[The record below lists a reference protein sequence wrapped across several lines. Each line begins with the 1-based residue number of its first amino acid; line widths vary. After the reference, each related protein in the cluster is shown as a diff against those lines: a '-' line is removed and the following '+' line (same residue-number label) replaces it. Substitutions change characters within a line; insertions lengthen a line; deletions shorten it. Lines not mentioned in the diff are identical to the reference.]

1 MRYNA
6 HVEISHLRILLAVLE
21 TTSVTRAAEKVSLS
35 PGAVSQQL
43 HALGASVGT
52 ELFVRS
58 GKRIVPTA
66 AALRLAEHARSILHQ
81 VQLIEQDFANDPAGD
96 TRPFHFAAGATS
108 LIYRLAAPL
117 RQIRK
122 RYPKTEIHVTV
133 AATEEIVEGVL
144 SRRFDLGLI
153 SLPVADDRLNILP
166 LYEEELLGLRP
177 CHARSRL
184 TQLLPEELAKAP
196 FLLYPPRSN
205 MRSVIDGFFRE
216 LGITPRVVMEADD
229 TEAIKRL
236 VEAGFGY
243 SILPEFAL
251 RRESRFFQLFRIK
264 GHRLA
269 RRQALAMAR
278 TEYPR
283 ALTASIAKAIHAG
296 LSAAHQKIA
305 EQTQP

>member
-1 MRYNA
+1 M
-6 HVEISHLRILLAVLE
+6 EISHLRTLLAVLE
-21 TTSVTRAAEKVSLS
+21 TSSVTRAAEKVSLS

-43 HALGASVGT
+43 HALGAGIGT

-66 AALRLAEHARSILHQ
+66 AALRVGEHARSILHQ
-81 VQLIEQDFANDPAGD
+81 VQMIEQEFVNDPAGD
-96 TRPFHFAAGATS
+96 TRPFHFASGATT
-108 LIYRLAAPL
+108 LIYRLSAPL

-122 RYPKTEIHVTV
+122 RFPKTEMHVTV
-133 AATEEIVEGVL
+133 AATEEIVEGLL

-153 SLPVADDRLNILP
+153 SLPVAEDKLTILP

-177 CHARSRL
+177 SHERARMV
-184 TQLLPEELAKAP
+184 QLEPSDLARVP

-205 MRSVIDGFFRE
+205 SRTMIDGFFRE
-216 LGITPRVVMEADD
+216 LGINPRVMMEADD

-243 SILPEFAL
+243 SLLPEFAL
-251 RRESRFFQLFRIK
+251 RRESRYFQLFRVK
-264 GHRLA
+264 GRRLV

-283 ALTASIAKAIHAG
+283 ALTVSIAKAIQSA
-296 LSAAHQKIA
+296 LSVARNGT
-305 EQTQP
+305 EGRE

>member
-1 MRYNA
+1 M
-6 HVEISHLRILLAVLE
+6 ELSHLRILLAVLE
-21 TTSVTRAAEKVSLS
+21 TSSVTRAAEKVCLS

-43 HALGASVGT
+43 HALGASVGA

-81 VQLIEQDFANDPAGD
+81 VQLIEQEFVNDPAGD
-96 TRPFHFAAGATS
+96 TRPFHFAAGATT
-108 LIYRLAAPL
+108 LIYRLGSPL
-117 RQIRK
+117 RQLRK
-122 RYPKTEIHVTV
+122 RFPKTEIHVTV
-133 AATEEIVEGVL
+133 AATEEIVEGLL

-153 SLPVADDRLNILP
+153 SLPVPEDKLVILP

-177 CHARSRL
+177 SPARSRMVHL
-184 TQLLPEELAKAP
+184 EPADIGKAP

-205 MRSVIDGFFRE
+205 MRAAIDGFFRE
-216 LGITPRVVMEADD
+216 LGVTPRVVMEADD

-243 SILPEFAL
+243 SILPEYAL
-251 RRESRFFQLFRIK
+251 RRQSRFFQLFRVD
-264 GHRLA
+264 GHRLV

-278 TEYPR
+278 SEYPR
-283 ALTASIAKAIHAG
+283 ALTHSIAKAIQ
-296 LSAAHQKIA
+296 SAL
-305 EQTQP
+305 T

>member
-1 MRYNA
+1 
-6 HVEISHLRILLAVLE
+6 
-21 TTSVTRAAEKVSLS
+21 
-35 PGAVSQQL
+35 
-43 HALGASVGT
+43 
-52 ELFVRS
+52 LFVRS

-66 AALRLAEHARSILHQ
+66 AALRLAEHARTILHE
-81 VQLIEQDFANDPAGD
+81 VEVVEQEFVNDPAGD

-153 SLPVADDRLNILP
+153 SLPVDDEKLTILP
-166 LYEEELLGLRP
+166 LYEEELIGLRP
-177 CHARSRL
+177 SHGRARMV
-184 TQLLPEELAKAP
+184 QLQPEELAKAP

-205 MRSVIDGFFRE
+205 MRSAINGFFRE
-216 LGITPRVVMEADD
+216 LGISPRVVMEADD

-236 VEAGFGY
+236 VQAGFGY

-251 RRESRFFQLFRIK
+251 RRESRFFQLFRVK

-278 TEYPR
+278 TSYPR
-283 ALTASIAKAIHAG
+283 ALTASIAKAIHAA
-296 LSAAHQKIA
+296 LSAAQQRREAPPATLH
-305 EQTQP
+305 